1 MLDRAKPQAEG
12 ALEARAIRV
21 AILAMGGEGGGVLAE
36 WIVDLA
42 EHGGYLAQLTSV
54 PGVAQRT
61 GATIYYVEL
70 FPKSA
75 LAKGAPEP
83 VMALMPMPGDVDI
96 VIASELMEAGR
107 AVQRGLV
114 TPDRTALVAS
124 THRVFA
130 MTEKIAMADGRAD
143 APVLLEACRNSA
155 KSFFGADLAAAAER
169 TGSVISAVLFGA
181 LAQSRTLPFE
191 REAFEATIERAGVG
205 VAASKRGFAA
215 GVAAVSGDAAAV
227 TAGGP
232 VSRDAP
238 TAAQAAAQSPSD
250 GPQALLAALIAQA
263 ESAFPASARSMVRI
277 GLERLADYQDLDYAQ
292 DYLLRLKPVADAERR
307 HGDGSGRLLAE
318 TSRELAL
325 GMAYED
331 TIRVAELK
339 IRASRFARVREEV
352 RARDG
357 QIVEIAEFMHPRLK
371 EMAESVPAWLGRLM
385 LRPGILRSAIENA
398 TKKGKVVKTTSIR
411 GFLQLYL
418 VASLKAWRRSSLRF
432 AEEEARLTS
441 WLERIVAMA
450 AKDYAL
456 AVEIAE
462 CRGLVKGYGD
472 THERGLASYET
483 ILGLVDHIAKGPE
496 PANRISELRKAAV
509 ADDSG
514 SALKAAVGKLGLS

>member
-1 MLDRAKPQAEG
+1 MLDRAQPQAEG
-12 ALEARAIRV
+12 SQQARAIRI

-70 FPKSA
+70 FPQTA
-75 LAKGAPEP
+75 LAEGAPEP

-114 TPDRTALVAS
+114 TPDRTALIAS

-130 MTEKIAMADGRAD
+130 MTEKVALADGRAD
-143 APVLLEACRNSA
+143 GPVLLEACRNSA
-155 KSFFGADLAAAAER
+155 KNFFGADLAAAAER
-169 TGSVISAVLFGA
+169 TSSVISAVLFGA
-181 LAQSRTLPFE
+181 LAQSHTLPFE
-191 REAFEATIERAGVG
+191 RDAFEATIERAGVG

-215 GVAAVSGDAAAV
+215 GMTAVSEGDS
-227 TAGGP
+227 GP
-232 VSRDAP
+232 PTNGSVPRDASS
-238 TAAQAAAQSPSD
+238 TQASAASAPD
-250 GPQALLAALIAQA
+250 GTHASLAALIAQA
-263 ESAFPASARSMVRI
+263 DGAFPSSARAVVRA

-318 TSRELAL
+318 TARELAL

-339 IRASRFARVREEV
+339 IRGSRFVRVREEV
-352 RARDG
+352 RARQG
-357 QIVEIAEFMHPRLK
+357 QIIEIAEFMHPRLK
-371 EMAESVPAWLGRLM
+371 EIAESMPAWLGRLM
-385 LRPGILRSAIENA
+385 LRPGLLRSAIENA
-398 TKKGKVVKTTSIR
+398 TRRGRIVKTTSIR

-418 VASLKAWRRSSLRF
+418 VASLKTWRRSSLRF
-432 AEEEARLTS
+432 AEEEARLS
-441 WLERIVAMA
+441 AWLDRVVATA
-450 AKDYAL
+450 ARNYAL
-456 AVEIAE
+456 AVEVAE
-462 CRGLVKGYGD
+462 CRGLVK
-472 THERGLASYET
+472 
-483 ILGLVDHIAKGPE
+483 
-496 PANRISELRKAAV
+496 
-509 ADDSG
+509 
-514 SALKAAVGKLGLS
+514 